1 MEFYGNISISPYA
14 QMGILAHSAHYSKNW
29 NKDKQDEYNKKY
41 YQEHKD
47 KWGVDSG
54 YSENDKEVKYTGQI
68 GDYGAEDIN
77 KITKEHGEFGEDNWL
92 GEGGDVALN
101 TTKDGTKVL
110 LNGDT
115 VVASGKDLDGI
126 DTKVL
131 SKYLTDIY
139 AQAGD
144 HVADKG
150 IKTGTKEHAAF
161 WNEFNAKVNDQLK
174 GLIAKQ
180 KQAQHDGLEDFDAE
194 EYLAHHGILGMK
206 HGIKN
211 GPPYPLG
218 SGDHS
223 SSEKKAAT
231 QAGISV
237 GSSSGKGSLDAVNS
251 GKKVNFWSK
260 YKAKKAAKKNETDEQ
275 KAARKELVKRSGVDF
290 DGDKDPVE
298 QERAYREQ
306 EKKNAIARGDTKT
319 IYTKYASEMSTE
331 EINAFNS
338 RVNSMKVLQQNIPK
352 EPTPLDQ
359 VEKAVNTIDRINKMA
374 GKAIGAYNTIATV
387 RNSLNPGEKPWV
399 RIDGKAIA
407 QNLENKDK
415 KK

>member
-47 KWGVDSG
+47 KWGVDGG

-180 KQAQHDGLEDFDAE
+180 KQAQHDGLEDFNAE

-260 YKAKKAAKKNETDEQ
+260 YKAKKKAKAAKEEESQNKDVETI
-275 KAARKELVKRSGVDF
+275 KAE
-290 DGDKDPVE
+290 
-298 QERAYREQ
+298 REQ

-331 EINAFNS
+331 EINDFNN
-338 RVNSMKVLQQNIPK
+338 RVRTMSALQQSIPK

-374 GKAIGAYNTIATV
+374 GKAISAYNTVATV

-399 RIDGKAIA
+399 KIDGKVIA